1 MSDLIERDDVLKAI
15 WDWCV
20 NREYTYTN
28 VTYWLQKRIEAIP
41 SASDKVAE
49 QTEPQTKY
57 PTEWCEHC
65 ELWRENNCI
74 GVAQC
79 KQNIKALKELSDLYT
94 ADTPQTE
101 REGE

>member
-28 VTYWLQKRIEAIP
+28 ATYWLQKRIEAIP

-49 QTEPQTKY
+49 QTEPKCEDCKHWKSSFEEC
-57 PTEWCEHC
+57 TEIECNFEP
-65 ELWRENNCI
+65 
-74 GVAQC
+74 
-79 KQNIKALKELSDLYT
+79 K
-94 ADTPQTE
+94 QTE
-101 REGE
+101 PSTDCSWK